1 MLAERTPINS
11 AIGADLHGNIWADS
25 LQARK
30 LYSGVGGQSD
40 FLRGAALSPGGVPV
54 IALKAATSK
63 GESKIVDK
71 CPEGITTTA
80 IAADQ
85 VVIVTEN
92 GMFDPRGLAFSE
104 RAVAIAHLATPEF
117 RENLLRK
124 IYDNPAFHRPAGAL
138 KGGVPKG
145 FLPYQA

>member
-1 MLAERTPINS
+1 M
-11 AIGADLHGNIWADS
+11 
-25 LQARK
+25 
-30 LYSGVGGQSD
+30 
-40 FLRGAALSPGGVPV
+40 SPGGVPV
-54 IALKAATSK
+54 IALKAVTGK

-117 RENLLRK
+117 REQLLRK
-124 IYDNPAFHRPAGAL
+124 IYDNPVFHRPTEAL
-138 KGGVPKG
+138 KNGVPKG
-145 FLPYQA
+145 FIPYQT